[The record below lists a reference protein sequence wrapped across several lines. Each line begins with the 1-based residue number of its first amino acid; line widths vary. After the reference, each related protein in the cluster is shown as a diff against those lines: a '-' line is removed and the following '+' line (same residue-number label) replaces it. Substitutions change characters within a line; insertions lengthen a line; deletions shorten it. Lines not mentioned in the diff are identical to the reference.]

1 MGRIV
6 ACTNVTLDGVMQ
18 SPGRPDEDVRDGFT
32 HGGWGAPYAAMPH
45 VGHVFANADALLLG
59 RRTYMDFA
67 TVWPARPDSPFTPWL
82 TRIPK
87 YVASRTLRAP
97 LPWENSTLL
106 HGAVRDAVAQLKCYT
121 ARDILVMGSG
131 ELLQS
136 LMRDDLVDEYV
147 LLIHPLVLGS
157 GRRLFVSP
165 GPDASLRLVSSS
177 TTPEGV
183 LVATYEPKR

>member
-1 MGRIV
+1 
-6 ACTNVTLDGVMQ
+6 
-18 SPGRPDEDVRDGFT
+18 
-32 HGGWGAPYAAMPH
+32 
-45 VGHVFANADALLLG
+45 
-59 RRTYMDFA
+59 
-67 TVWPARPDSPFTPWL
+67 SPFTPWL

-106 HGAVRDAVAQLKCYT
+106 QGNTRDAVAQLKRDT

-131 ELLQS
+131 ELLRS

>member
-6 ACTNVTLDGVMQ
+6 AATNLTLDGVMQ
-18 SPGRPDEDVRDGFT
+18 SPARPDEDDRDGFS
-32 HGGWGAPYAAMPH
+32 HGGWGAPYAAMQH

-59 RRTYMDFA
+59 RRTYVDFA
-67 TVWPARPDSPFTPWL
+67 AVWPARPDSPFTPWL

-97 LPWENSTLL
+97 LPWENSMLL
-106 HGAVRDAVAQLKCYT
+106 EGEIAEAVKQLKAAT

-131 ELLQS
+131 ELLRS
-136 LMRDDLVDEYV
+136 LMRDDLVDEWV

-157 GRRLFVSP
+157 GRRLFVDH
-165 GPDASLRLVSSS
+165 GPEATLRLTEST

-183 LVATYEPKR
+183 VVATYHPKR